1 MDKLVQ
7 FDKVI
12 KPAIKVEDLSGM
24 CCLTGLCEDLNI
36 KDIEE
41 EE

>member
-1 MDKLVQ
+1 MEELKQ

-36 KDIEE
+36 KDIEDQE
-41 EE
+41 